1 MIFSSLAV
9 PRRSFAAATI
19 FTAFLLFSIITSSTA
34 FALIDVKTFTL
45 KNGLQVVVVPDH
57 RAPVVTHMVWYK
69 VGAADE
75 PQGQAGIAHFLEHL
89 LFKGTPKHPAGEFSR
104 ILRRNGAEE
113 NAFTDQDYTGFYQ
126 RIAKDRLPLVMELE
140 ADRMTNLVLRDED
153 VVPELAVVQEERR
166 SRVDNDPSSLLVEQ
180 MDAALF
186 TAHPYGK
193 PVIGWMSEVMK
204 LDRADAMAFYRAH
217 YTPRNAVVIIA
228 GDVSEEEVRPLAE
241 KYYGALSDTATFP
254 APAQRLRTEEPEPIA
269 ARRVTLIDAR
279 AGIDLLQ
286 RGYLVPS
293 YSKAQGNEAAA
304 VDVLTDILGGGL
316 SSRLSKALVI
326 DQKIAQEAG
335 AFYAGDEMDYGKLVV
350 YAAASPG
357 ADMAPIEIA
366 IDQVIA
372 ELAAKGVTAT
382 ELELAKKR
390 LRAEI
395 VYAADSQSRL
405 ARLFGTA
412 LTTGSSVEDVIGYPD
427 QLTAVTADE
436 VKAAAQKYLKIER
449 SVTGIMRPQPASN

>member
-1 MIFSSLAV
+1 MVSRCLAV
-9 PRRSFAAATI
+9 PRRSFTAAA
-19 FTAFLLFSIITSSTA
+19 FLAASLLLFIIASSA
-34 FALIDVKTFTL
+34 ALALNIEVKAFTL
-45 KNGLQVVVVPDH
+45 KNGMQVVVIPDH

-89 LFKGTPKHPAGEFSR
+89 LFKGTPKHPPGEFSR

-113 NAFTDQDYTGFYQ
+113 NAFTTQDYTGYYQ
-126 RIAKDRLPLVMELE
+126 RIAKDRLPLVMDLE
-140 ADRMTNLVLRDED
+140 ADRMTNLVLRDEN
-153 VVPELAVVQEERR
+153 VIPELAVVQEERR

-193 PVIGWMSEVMK
+193 PVIGWMSEVMM
-204 LDRADAMAFYRAH
+204 LDRADAMTFYRAH
-217 YTPRNAVVIIA
+217 YTPSNAILIIA
-228 GDVSEEEVRPLAE
+228 GDVTEEEVRPLAE
-241 KYYGALSDTATFP
+241 KFYGVLTNTATLP
-254 APAQRLRTEEPEPIA
+254 AKRLRTEEPEPIA
-269 ARRVTLIDAR
+269 ARRVTLNDPR

-293 YSKAQGNEAAA
+293 YGKAQGNEAAA
-304 VDVLTDILGGGL
+304 IEVLTDILGGGV

-326 DQKIAQEAG
+326 SGKIAQEAG
-335 AFYAGDEMDYGKLVV
+335 AFYSGDEMDYGKLIV

-357 ADMAPIEIA
+357 GDMERIEA
-366 IDQVIA
+366 AVDQVIA
-372 ELAAKGVTAT
+372 GISRNGVTAD
-382 ELELAKKR
+382 ELALAKKR

-412 LTTGSSVEDVIGYPD
+412 LSTGSSIEDVLGYSD
-427 QLTAVTADE
+427 RLSAVTAEE
-436 VKAAAQKYLKIER
+436 VKAAAEKYLRLER
-449 SVTGIMRPQPASN
+449 SVTGIMLPPPAAN

>member
-1 MIFSSLAV
+1 MVSTFLAV
-9 PRRSFAAATI
+9 SRRSIAAAM
-19 FTAFLLFSIITSSTA
+19 FVTAFLLLSVVTSSTA
-34 FALIDVKTFTL
+34 FALLDVKTFTL
-45 KNGLQVVVVPDH
+45 KNGLQVVVVPDR

-104 ILRRNGAEE
+104 TLRRNGAEE
-113 NAFTDQDYTGFYQ
+113 NAFTTQDYTSYYQ

-204 LDRADAMAFYRAH
+204 LDRAEAMAFYRAH
-217 YTPRNAVVIIA
+217 YTPSNAIVIIA
-228 GDVSEEEVRPLAE
+228 GDVSEQEVRPLAE
-241 KYYGALSDTATFP
+241 KFYGALSNTATFP
-254 APAQRLRTEEPEPIA
+254 PPAQRLRTEEPVPIA
-269 ARRVTLIDAR
+269 ARRVTLNDPR

-304 VDVLTDILGGGL
+304 FDVLADILGGGL

-326 DQKIAQEAG
+326 DGKIAQEAG
-335 AFYAGDEMDYGKLVV
+335 AFYSGDEMDYGKLVV
-350 YAAASPG
+350 YAAASAG
-357 ADMAPIEIA
+357 SRMAHVEA
-366 IDQVIA
+366 AVDRVIA
-372 ELAAKGVTAT
+372 EIAAKGVTAA

-390 LRAEI
+390 LRAQI

-412 LTTGSSVEDVIGYPD
+412 LATGSSIDDVLGYPD
-427 QLTAVTADE
+427 RLTAVTADE
-436 VKAAAQKYLKIER
+436 VKAVAQRYLVIER
-449 SVTGIMRPQPASN
+449 SVTGIMRPRPATE

>member
-1 MIFSSLAV
+1 MVSTRLAV
-9 PRRSFAAATI
+9 PRRSFAAAV
-19 FTAFLLFSIITSSTA
+19 FCTAFLLLSVITSSTA

-113 NAFTDQDYTGFYQ
+113 NAFTTQDYTSYYQ

-153 VVPELAVVQEERR
+153 LVPELAVVQEERR

-217 YTPRNAVVIIA
+217 YTPSNAVVIVA

-241 KYYGALSDTATFP
+241 KFYGALSNTTTFP

-269 ARRVTLIDAR
+269 ARRVTLNDPR

-304 VDVLTDILGGGL
+304 IDVLTDILGGGL
-316 SSRLSKALVI
+316 SSRLPKALVI
-326 DQKIAQEAG
+326 DERIAQEAG
-335 AFYAGDEMDYGKLVV
+335 AFYSGDEMDHGKLVV

-357 ADMAPIEIA
+357 SDMAHVEAA
-366 IDQVIA
+366 IDRVIA
-372 ELAAKGVTAT
+372 GIAAKGVTAV

-390 LRAEI
+390 LRAEF

-412 LTTGSSVEDVIGYPD
+412 LATGSSIEDVLGYPD
-427 QLTAVTADE
+427 RLNAVTADE
-436 VKAAAQKYLKIER
+436 VKAAAHKYLGIER
-449 SVTGIMRPQPASN
+449 SVTGIMRPQPAAN